1 MNEDLNLSYDS
12 QMAILLNTLSK
23 DSFLMVN
30 TRLCVELTIVPTVV
44 LSLLVSRQKY
54 FDRTNQLKVF
64 PKAKAPKNAKFFY
77 ATYDSLRA
85 ELNLGYRAQTNA
97 IDILEKKE
105 FIFCHRAGLPSVK
118 YYSINPKKMIE
129 ALSTLSFTSI
139 DETAEL
145 DYAQTAELD
154 STKSKTN
161 NIKENN
167 IKVNKENNKENKNKE
182 IFEEDLNLDFDL
194 NLDAEENDFFLLREN
209 TKDTAQGLESIG
221 SLGKN
226 SPEFL
231 YKKLDENGN
240 ILKQSNN
247 PHKIFT
253 KEELLIQK
261 GFISDLTNDYYP
273 IDETYLP
280 IQDNEANERF
290 RAKYPPL
297 YPKFGNYM
305 NIYQSCLRDFS
316 KNEAKGQLLFEQLY
330 PEKIQWNLVRSKK
343 GIEPIQK
350 EDINED
356 FLKDMEYSTTA
367 TLMYFGLKYEAM
379 GKNTDKPTM
388 KYTEIWVPIYPY
400 SYLEKQAAPRLKA
413 FLNTASNVPNYY
425 KILTDLIKQKEKK

>member
-1 MNEDLNLSYDS
+1 MNENKLVSDRDYFVV
-12 QMAILLNTLSK
+12 QGW
-23 DSFLMVN
+23 MVN
-30 TRLCVELTIVPTVV
+30 KLDLRGCEKEVFAVV
-44 LSLLVSRQKY
+44 YGYCKTKESETS
-54 FDRTNQLKVF
+54 
-64 PKAKAPKNAKFFY
+64 FFY
-77 ATYDSLRA
+77 GSLRYLQ
-85 ELNLGYRAQTNA
+85 EFTGYGRSTI
-97 IDILEKKE
+97 IDALKSLCSKE
-105 FIFCHRAGLPSVK
+105 FIVKHSETKNNVLFNKYALNHKVIDMYLACEGEMKTNRFNHKFPSLK
-118 YYSINPKKMIE
+118 SKK
-129 ALSTLSFTSI
+129 TGGT
-139 DETAEL
+139 ETVLGGGTVTKPNNIEL
-145 DYAQTAELD
+145 D
-154 STKSKTN
+154 
-161 NIKENN
+161 NIENTIN
-167 IKVNKENNKENKNKE
+167 TNKENKNKE
-182 IFEEDLNLDFDL
+182 IFDLDFDL
-194 NLDAEENDFFLLREN
+194 NISTEENDSFLLREN
-209 TKDTAQGLESIG
+209 IKDTAQGLESIG

-231 YKKLDENGN
+231 FKKLDENGN

-247 PHKIFT
+247 PYKIFT
-253 KEELLIQK
+253 KQELLIQK

-280 IQDNEANERF
+280 IQDNAANERF

-297 YPKFGNYM
+297 YPEFGNYM
-305 NIYQSCLRDFS
+305 NIYQSCLRDFP

-330 PEKIQWNLVRSKK
+330 PEKIQWSLVRSKK

-425 KILTDLIKQKEKK
+425 KILTDLIKTKEKNNK

>member
-1 MNEDLNLSYDS
+1 MNENLNLSYDS

-30 TRLCVELTIVPTVV
+30 TRLCVELTIIPTVV

-54 FDRTNQLKVF
+54 FDRTNQLKLF
-64 PKAKAPKNAKFFY
+64 PKANAPKNAKFFY

-97 IDILEKKE
+97 IDILEKKG

-118 YYSINPKKMIE
+118 YYSINPKKMLE

-145 DYAQTAELD
+145 DYAETAELD

-167 IKVNKENNKENKNKE
+167 IKLNNNNKENKNKE
-182 IFEEDLNLDFDL
+182 ILDLDFDL
-194 NLDAEENDFFLLREN
+194 NISTEENDSFLLREN
-209 TKDTAQGLESIG
+209 QKEDTVGLESNG

-231 YKKLDENGN
+231 FKKLDENGN
-240 ILKQSNN
+240 VLKQSNN

-253 KEELLIQK
+253 KQELLIQK

-280 IQDNEANERF
+280 IQDNAANERF

-297 YPKFGNYM
+297 YPEFGNYM
-305 NIYQSCLRDFS
+305 NIYQSCLRDFP

-330 PEKIQWNLVRSKK
+330 PEKIQWSLVRSKK
-343 GIEPIQK
+343 GINPLQK

-379 GKNTDKPTM
+379 GKNTDRPTM

-400 SYLEKQAAPRLKA
+400 SYLEKQAPSRLKA

-425 KILTDLIKQKEKK
+425 NILTDLIKQKEKK